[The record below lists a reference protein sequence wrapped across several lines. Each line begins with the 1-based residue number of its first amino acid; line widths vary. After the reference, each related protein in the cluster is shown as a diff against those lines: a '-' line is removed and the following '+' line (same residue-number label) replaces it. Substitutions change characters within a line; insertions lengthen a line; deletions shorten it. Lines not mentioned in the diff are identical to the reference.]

1 MLTKKYIN
9 QLVHSALLEDLGRE
23 GDITSKV
30 LIPKSSLSKA
40 TIVVKEKAV
49 ICGTEF
55 AKQAFKKLDKSVK
68 IRTLKKDG
76 ELANKGDKIITISG
90 KTQNILTAERTA
102 LNFLGLMSGVAS
114 KAKEF
119 SDIANPYGSKIYSTR
134 KTIPGIR
141 KLEKYA
147 LTIGGAY
154 INRETLDDFFFIKD
168 NHLKTN
174 SDIKEC
180 IRKLRLMS
188 RNKKIT
194 VEVDNLNQLK
204 EIINE
209 KVDVVLLDNMTPVQV
224 KTCLKIVNGRFEC
237 EASGKINLKNLL
249 SYAKTKVNRISI
261 GQLTHSINNV
271 DFGLDI

>member
-9 QLVHSALLEDLGRE
+9 QLVHSALLEDIGRD

-49 ICGTEF
+49 VCGTEF
-55 AKQAFKKLDKSVK
+55 AKQTFKKLDKSVK

-76 ELANKGDKIITISG
+76 ELANKGDKIIIISG

-119 SDIANPYGSKIYSTR
+119 SDIADPYGSKIYSTR

-168 NHLKTN
+168 NHLKKN

-180 IRKLRLMS
+180 IRKLKQFNP
-188 RNKKIT
+188 NKKIT
-194 VEVDNLNQLK
+194 VEVDNIRQLK
-204 EIINE
+204 EIIDQKIE
-209 KVDVVLLDNMTPVQV
+209 VVLLDNMTPGQV
-224 KTCLKIVNGRFEC
+224 KNCLKIVNGRFEC

>member
-9 QLVHSALLEDLGRE
+9 QLVHSALLEDIGRD

-40 TIVVKEKAV
+40 TIVVKEKAI

-55 AKQAFKKLDKSVK
+55 AKQTFKKLDKSVK

-90 KTQNILTAERTA
+90 KTQSILTAERTA

-114 KAKEF
+114 KAREF
-119 SDIANPYGSKIYSTR
+119 SDIADPYGSKIYSTR
-134 KTIPGIR
+134 KTIAGIR

-168 NHLKTN
+168 NHLRTN

-188 RNKKIT
+188 RKKKIT

-224 KTCLKIVNGRFEC
+224 KNCLKIVNGRFEC

-249 SYAKTKVNRISI
+249 SFAKTKVNRISI

>member
-9 QLVHSALLEDLGRE
+9 QLVNSALLEDIGRE

-55 AKQAFKKLDKSVK
+55 AKQTFKKLDKSVK
-68 IRTLKKDG
+68 IKTLKKDG

-119 SDIANPYGSKIYSTR
+119 SDIAYPYGSKIYSTR

-168 NHLKTN
+168 NHLRTN

-204 EIINE
+204 EIIDQKIE
-209 KVDVVLLDNMTPVQV
+209 VVLLDNMTPGQV
-224 KTCLKIVNGRFEC
+224 KNCLKIVNGRFEC

>member
-1 MLTKKYIN
+1 MYKR
-9 QLVHSALLEDLGRE
+9 Q
-23 GDITSKV
+23 V

-55 AKQAFKKLDKSVK
+55 AKQTFKKLDKSVK

-119 SDIANPYGSKIYSTR
+119 SDIADPYGSKIYSTR

-168 NHLKTN
+168 NHLRTN

-249 SYAKTKVNRISI
+249 SYAKTRVNRISI